1 MSESS
6 GGGSWNLQRKDGI
19 YAVLMLATVGGAHVL
34 DRSEPPKPDPVLTEK
49 VASLE
54 RNVGELRDP
63 GGPTLRENVS
73 RVKNHEERIH
83 ELEQALRSGVSRE
96 AVDDLKQR
104 LADAREADKDLR
116 QQLDNLRNAIDSL
129 RSEIA
134 RATTSRLVG
143 PNR

>member
-1 MSESS
+1 MAEGN
-6 GGGSWNLQRKDGI
+6 GGGWSINRRDGI
-19 YAVLMLATVGGAHVL
+19 YAALLALSFGGERVL
-34 DRSEPPKPDPVLTEK
+34 DRGSDADVLKEK
-49 VASLE
+49 VGSLE
-54 RNVGELRDP
+54 HNVGELRDP
-63 GGPTLRENVS
+63 GGPVLRQAVQQM
-73 RVKNHEERIH
+73 KNHEERIH
-83 ELEQALRSGVSRE
+83 DLEQALRSGVSRE